1 MEVVKENID
10 DLNAILK
17 VKIAKEDYQDAYEK
31 ALKAARK
38 QVQLPGFRPGHVPM
52 SIIKKKYG
60 ASLLSEE
67 LDKLINQA
75 LYDYIKDNNLNILGQ
90 PIPVPEKSSTI
101 DWKNPGDF
109 EFVYEIGLAP
119 EFEVKLNKK
128 SKAEYSKVKI
138 DDELV
143 NKHIDDLARRHGTLE
158 EQDESQDNDMILANF
173 VEVDENN
180 NPVEGGVKH
189 TSSVVNEYFDDED
202 TKKKFVGLKIG
213 DKLIIDPKKIS
224 NGVADMAAM
233 LNISKEAAEKFANK
247 VELTVEKI
255 KRLKPAN
262 IDQELIDK
270 IYGEGNVA
278 GVEEFKEKIKEELN
292 KVFSKDSDAVFKI
305 GFLNKLKDK
314 LQLKLPDTFLKKW
327 IKLTNPELTEE
338 QIENEYDQYANTL
351 RNQLIEN
358 KIMQEG
364 NIKVTYEEALEHVKE
379 LIGDQYAQYG
389 MMIPEDAEMDKIAKS
404 VLADEKETKK
414 VYDQLYDEKLTK
426 HLKES
431 VKVEEKEMNL
441 DDFYKKAN
449 ETVKA

>member
-1 MEVVKENID
+1 MEVVRENID

-101 DWKNPGDF
+101 DWKTPCDF

-143 NKHIDDLARRHGTLE
+143 NKHIDDLARRHGVLE
-158 EQDESQDNDMILANF
+158 EQEESQDNDMILANF

-180 NPVEGGVKH
+180 NPVEGGVNH
-189 TSSVVNEYFDDED
+189 TSSVVNEYFTDED

-278 GVEEFKEKIKEELN
+278 GVEEFKEKIKEELH
-292 KVFSKDSDAVFKI
+292 KVFSKDSDVVFKK
-305 GFLNKLKDK
+305 GFLNKLRDK
-314 LQLKLPDTFLKKW
+314 LKLKLPDTFLKKW

-338 QIENEYDQYANTL
+338 QIEKEYDQYAETL

-358 KIMQEG
+358 KIMQED
-364 NIKVTYEEALEHVKE
+364 NIKVTNEEAVEHVKE
-379 LIGDQYAQYG
+379 LIGNQYAQYG
-389 MMIPEDAEMDKIAKS
+389 MMIPEDAEMDNIAKS
-404 VLADEKETKK
+404 VLADEKEAKK
-414 VYDQLYDEKLTK
+414 VYDQLYDEKFTK
-426 HLKES
+426 HLKEA
-431 VKVEEKEMNL
+431 VKVDEKEMNV

-449 ETVKA
+449 EAVQA